1 MGVGSISQDAV
12 GCFYASVL
20 FEYDTSVTPMPICN
34 INKIVGLDYK
44 SEGLYVDSNGT
55 NCDMDKYYKKSHS
68 KLAKEQKKLAKKLGF
83 RKNEHKSHNYIKHQH
98 KLAKLH
104 KHIKNQRYDFLH
116 KKSAEI
122 ANHVDVVCVENLNM
136 KALSNKNFG
145 NGKATLDNG
154 YGMFLSMLEYKL
166 ADRGKHFVKVSKW
179 YPSSQICSCCG
190 KQQKLAL
197 SERVYKCNCGLVIDR
212 DYNAAINIKNEGLRI
227 LREDIA

>member
-1 MGVGSISQDAV
+1 
-12 GCFYASVL
+12 
-20 FEYDTSVTPMPICN
+20 MPICN
-34 INKIVGLDYK
+34 TNKIVGLDYK
-44 SEGLYVDSNGT
+44 SDGLYVDSNGT
-55 NCDMDKYYKKSHS
+55 NCDMDKYYKKSYS

-166 ADRGKHFVKVSKW
+166 SDRGKHFVKVSKW

-197 SERVYKCNCGLVIDR
+197 SERVYKYNCGLVIDR

-227 LREDIA
+227 LRENIA